1 MYDVYMRKCPLYG
14 HLGHTSDCSTLLCV
28 RDSQSEEGLVI
39 VEEPNELQTKN
50 ELWGYTKIKYKINKD
65 FCNCE

>member
-1 MYDVYMRKCPLYG
+1 MG
-14 HLGHTSDCSTLLCV
+14 
-28 RDSQSEEGLVI
+28 SQSEEGLVI

>member
-1 MYDVYMRKCPLYG
+1 MGILDT
-14 HLGHTSDCSTLLCV
+14 HLWLFNPSEC
-28 RDSQSEEGLVI
+28 SQSEEGLVI